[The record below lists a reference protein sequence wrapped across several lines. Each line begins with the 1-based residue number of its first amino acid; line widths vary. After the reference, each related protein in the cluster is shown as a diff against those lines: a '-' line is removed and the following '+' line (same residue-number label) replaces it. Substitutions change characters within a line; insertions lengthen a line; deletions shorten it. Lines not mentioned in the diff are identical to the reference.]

1 MKPIGKWLAAMVLVV
16 GVAWYM
22 GRDAGQADAPPVED
36 TVLENLPEAGAEAD
50 APTQGSSAAR
60 EAFEQQ
66 AQGRMLRV
74 SGRVQR
80 LLADDRDG
88 SPHQRFVI
96 ATDDRQTLLVAHNL
110 DLAPRLD
117 GLAVGDRVEVF
128 GEYEW
133 NPQGGVMHWTHDDPQ
148 GNHPTGYIEWK
159 GRRYQ

>member
-1 MKPIGKWLAAMVLVV
+1 MKPIGKWLAAMAVAL
-16 GVAWYM
+16 GAAWYIS
-22 GRDAGQADAPPVED
+22 RDAGRADAPSVED
-36 TVLENLPEAGAEAD
+36 AALEIPQQTGAEAE
-50 APTQGSSAAR
+50 AWAEGAGAAR
-60 EAFEQQ
+60 EAFEQR

-74 SGRVQR
+74 SGRVHR

-96 ATDDRQTLLVAHNL
+96 ATDAGQTLLVAHNL

-117 GLAVGDRVEVF
+117 GLGVGDRVEVF

-148 GNHPTGYIEWK
+148 GTHLTGYIEWK